1 MVAWKWVFIVGIAKE
16 EGEIDM
22 ENVTKEVEERMTV
35 RVGSLTVVRTTV
47 MHMQVGEILI
57 Q

>member
-1 MVAWKWVFIVGIAKE
+1 MAWKWVFIVGIAKE